1 MADPIKQFEIKPL
14 IPIKMNDI
22 DLSFTNSS
30 LFMVIAVFVAI
41 FFLFYATRKKSIIP
55 GASQSF
61 AEVLYQFVDSIMME
75 NIGIEGKK
83 FFPLIFTI
91 FLFIACGNLIGVIP
105 YTFTYTSH
113 ASVVG
118 GVAVF
123 SLILNTVVGIKKKG
137 WGWLHTF
144 LPHGTPIIAAPI
156 VVPIEI
162 VSFLSKP
169 FSLTVRLVAN
179 MMVGHIMLKVIAG
192 FVVKL
197 KAFGF
202 VPLIFICILV
212 LFEAG
217 IAFLQAYIFTVLS
230 CIYLNEA
237 LHDH

>member
-1 MADPIKQFEIKPL
+1 MAGPIEQFEVKPL
-14 IPIKMNDI
+14 IDFKLNGV

-30 LFMVIAVFVAI
+30 LFMVVAVVLAI
-41 FFLFYATRKKSIIP
+41 FFLFFATRKRSIIP
-55 GASQSF
+55 SLSQSF
-61 AEVLYQFVDSIMME
+61 AETLYQFVDGIIME
-75 NIGIEGKK
+75 NIGAEGRK
-83 FFPLIFTI
+83 FFPLMFSI
-91 FLFIACGNLIGVIP
+91 FLFVALGNIIGCIP

-118 GVAVF
+118 GIAVF
-123 SLILNTVVGIKKKG
+123 SLVLNTYIGIKKKG
-137 WGWLHTF
+137 FSWLHTF
-144 LPHGTPIIAAPI
+144 LPHGTPVIAAPI
-156 VVPIEI
+156 IVPIEI
-162 VSFLSKP
+162 ISFLSKP

-192 FVVKL
+192 FVVSL